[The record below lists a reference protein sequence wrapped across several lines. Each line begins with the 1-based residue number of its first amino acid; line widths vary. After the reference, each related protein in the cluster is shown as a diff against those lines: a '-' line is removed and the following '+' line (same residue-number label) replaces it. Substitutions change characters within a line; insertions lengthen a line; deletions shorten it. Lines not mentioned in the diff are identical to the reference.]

1 MTLQYVA
8 EKYPEEQGFLA
19 GCYQVVE
26 LDGPADVIKV
36 GLERAQWTKVMDD
49 QWEIQPAKSTV
60 SPKHNIL
67 NPNCLILDAHPFQ
80 VTKAELDD
88 FKKGRGIP
96 NCVLEARPLCEQ
108 FPQLLLDITLNGI
121 KPPYNEL
128 TLSYMPSK
136 KG

>member
-60 SPKHNIL
+60 SPKHNYTESQS
-67 NPNCLILDAHPFQ
+67 PD
-80 VTKAELDD
+80 
-88 FKKGRGIP
+88 
-96 NCVLEARPLCEQ
+96 
-108 FPQLLLDITLNGI
+108 
-121 KPPYNEL
+121 
-128 TLSYMPSK
+128 S
-136 KG
+136 